1 MRKYLASIII
11 LVSPT
16 VGNAIEPL
24 SQNYD
29 PASHVPF
36 ATYYDSGSGQYY
48 YYDNQKA
55 TFFVFDSSE
64 ETQKEE
70 SKLEADQEAE
80 TNGDP
85 TGLMQSVN
93 YYRSLRGLPSLIFD
107 PYLYHRAINNNAW
120 QQQRGLGH
128 HDVPSAQNSA
138 WGNMDIISVLNMW
151 AGSPGHA
158 ATLFGYY
165 TYGAIAFDGLY
176 WTLNAR

>member
-1 MRKYLASIII
+1 MRKKLALLIM
-11 LVSPT
+11 LVSPAA
-16 VGNAIEPL
+16 GYAIEPL

-36 ATYYDSGSGQYY
+36 ATYFDSGSGQYY
-48 YYDNQKA
+48 YYDNQQA
-55 TFFVFDSSE
+55 TFFVFDSE
-64 ETQKEE
+64 KAKTD
-70 SKLEADQEAE
+70 AAE
-80 TNGDP
+80 QAVELNGDP

-93 YYRSLRGLPSLIFD
+93 YFRSLRGLPSLIFD
-107 PYLYHRAINNNAW
+107 PYLYNRAINNNAW

-138 WGNMDIISVLNMW
+138 WGSMDIMSVLNMW

>member
-1 MRKYLASIII
+1 MRKYLASLVI
-11 LVSPT
+11 LVFPT
-16 VGNAIEPL
+16 IGYAIEPL

-36 ATYYDSGSGQYY
+36 ATYFDSGSGQYY

-55 TFFVFDSSE
+55 TFFVYDS
-64 ETQKEE
+64 TKKEE
-70 SKLEADQEAE
+70 VEQETE
-80 TNGDP
+80 IDGDP

-107 PYLYHRAINNNAW
+107 PYLYSRAINNNAW

-138 WGNMDIISVLNMW
+138 WGNMDIMSVLNMW